1 MSGTPSPGNAEGL
14 RRSIM
19 SLSERVRQ
27 LADQLPDERWF
38 SLGDAEELHEIRA
51 CLVTVEDELQRTL
64 ARWS

>member
-1 MSGTPSPGNAEGL
+1 MSGRPSAGNAEGL

-38 SLGDAEELHEIRA
+38 NLADAEELHEIRA